1 MERIFYVP
9 VPEEEFYQRIGESV
23 YSVFMKNNFP
33 SASKKQNGGWLNHE
47 EAAAYIKKTKA
58 ALYKLSSLREVK
70 FSKRGKQNYYRTE
83 DLDRYMNEG
92 LIKTTDEVVKEVC
105 LTPKKKYSITKNKNN
120 ENRN

>member
-1 MERIFYVP
+1 MDKVFFIP
-9 VPEEEFYQRIGESV
+9 VPESEFYQRVGEAV
-23 YSVFMKNNFP
+23 YSVFVKNNF
-33 SASKKQNGGWLNHE
+33 SFTNKKQNGGWLNHE

-70 FSKRGKQNYYRTE
+70 FSKRGKQNYYRIE

-92 LIKTTDEVVKEVC
+92 LIKTTDEIVKEVC
-105 LTPKKKYSITKNKNN
+105 LTPKKKHSITKNKTN